1 MIPELDLPEAAS
13 PAKLD
18 EKENEFPDARPTRI
32 FTDSVKITCDGKLKA
47 LFLKPK
53 DNLAPIPT
61 GHYRPALNVFE
72 KKLYWRPSKDNGR
85 PMVKQSSVGG
95 DLTLGFLPPRSGRED
110 YFRANNRDQLFFA
123 LPLVP
128 LVNDLEAAM
137 RAHLPAYY
145 EFHMY
150 QASKLVRPPDEV
162 LVKKP
167 WKVGDAFQ
175 RAQLEKLE
183 RGGYAHFH
191 GSKAFSTLTLNKN
204 ILFGMHGDGHNMPH
218 TFSCLT
224 ALGDF
229 VGGYLCFPR
238 LGIGFDVQPY
248 DVLISDTNEEYH
260 CSGRIVAGKRYTIVA
275 YLHGR
280 LDRGW
285 RMRLD
290 KHGRAIGLK
299 HDKSLIGSIDSWL
312 DVVEEGGWLW
322 KEARNRTSRVSS
334 THPQPLS

>member
-1 MIPELDLPEAAS
+1 MEELDITPVIEQE
-13 PAKLD
+13 KLD
-18 EKENEFPDARPTRI
+18 EKENQFPDAQPNRI
-32 FTDSVKITCDGKLKA
+32 FKDSVKITCGGQLKA

-53 DNLAPIPT
+53 DNRAPIPT
-61 GHYRPALNVFE
+61 KHYDPALNALD
-72 KKLYWRPSKDNGR
+72 KKFYWRPSKDNGR
-85 PMVKQSSVGG
+85 PMVKQRSVGG
-95 DLTLGFLPPRSGRED
+95 DLTLGFLPPRSSRED

-123 LPLVP
+123 LLLVP
-128 LVNDLEAAM
+128 LVNDLERAM

-145 EFHMY
+145 DFHRY
-150 QASKLVRPPDEV
+150 QSSKLVRPPGEV
-162 LVKKP
+162 LVQKP

-183 RGGYAHFH
+183 RQEYAHFP

-218 TFSCLT
+218 TLSCLT

-248 DVLISDTNEEYH
+248 DVLISDTNYEYH
-260 CSGRIVAGKRYTIVA
+260 CSGRIVVGKRYTIVA

-285 RMRLD
+285 RPVYDKEGRLIGVRQD
-290 KHGRAIGLK
+290 KA
-299 HDKSLIGSIDSWL
+299 SVGSIDSWM
-312 DVVEEGGWLW
+312 
-322 KEARNRTSRVSS
+322 EARTEDQYS
-334 THPQPLS
+334 PA